1 MTFKVTTTFTL
12 LALALTYGVQQ
23 ADAQAI
29 GTSRKETIHL
39 SLLKCY
45 EQMGKTAEQ
54 GVEYQTLI
62 RMRPNDGPLHYNY
75 GHLLQTQGNKGAA
88 LAQFKAAAQYS
99 PGNVN
104 IQGTYGQMLLY
115 AGDYQGAYNKLGAA
129 MQMAGGEGYKAGFTA
144 AQAYLQQQQQQR
156 QLNQQNATPTSKPGA
171 GAKKHTDDD
180 DE

>member
-1 MTFKVTTTFTL
+1 MTFKVTTAVTL
-12 LALALTYGVQQ
+12 LALALSLAVEQ
-23 ADAQAI
+23 AHAQI
-29 GTSRKETIHL
+29 GTSRKEQIHL

-54 GVEYQTLI
+54 GQEYAVLLA
-62 RMRPNDGPLHYNY
+62 MRPQDGALHYNY
-75 GHLLQTQGNKGAA
+75 GHLLQTLGNKKGA

-99 PGNVN
+99 PGNVD

-129 MQMAGGEGYKAGFTA
+129 MQMAGGERYKAGFTA
-144 AQAYLQQQQQQR
+144 AQQYLQQQQQQR
-156 QLNQQNATPTSKPGA
+156 LINQQNAPGPASKGP
-171 GAKKHTDDD
+171 GAKKHTDED